1 MDVSTSAFWYR
12 CGHFDQER
20 SLGMAFSRP
29 EIVADR
35 LARQPRRGLRY
46 GLIGVA
52 SLSLFGVVTAFGTA
66 PETLTQ
72 PYTLSPV
79 VDAVALPDLDDGRGA
94 HDAYW
99 QDEKLRSGDT
109 LASVLGRMG
118 VDAPEAAELVSD
130 AGSDLRDL
138 RSGRRI
144 QAQTTDA
151 GELRA
156 LRYTL
161 PSGETVEVK
170 RTDDGFVAKRQ
181 DVVTETR
188 AVMRSGR
195 IRSSLFGA
203 TDAANIPDGVA
214 SQMAEV
220 FSGDIDFH
228 QDLRR
233 GDQFTV
239 VYEGKY
245 SNGEQVG
252 AGRLLAAEFI
262 NQGKTYQ
269 AVWYRDP
276 QGREGYYSAK
286 GDSLKKAFLKSPLEF
301 SRITS
306 GFTNARF
313 HPVLKTWRAHK
324 GVDYGAPT
332 GTRVRAVADSVVA
345 FAGRQGGYGN
355 LVILKH
361 NGQYSTAYG
370 HLSRFGSGMRTGAR
384 VAQGQII
391 GYVGSTGLASG
402 PHLHY
407 EFRVNGVQ
415 RNPLAMKLPSNVPLA
430 SQYKRQF
437 LAHAAP
443 LAERLNLLRGTNL
456 AALD

>member
-1 MDVSTSAFWYR
+1 
-12 CGHFDQER
+12 
-20 SLGMAFSRP
+20 MASSRR

-35 LARQPRRGLRY
+35 PSRQARRALRLGLV
-46 GLIGVA
+46 GLA

-72 PYTLSPV
+72 SYTLKPV
-79 VDAVALPDLDDGRGA
+79 ITEVELPALDPGRDSQ
-94 HDAYW
+94 DAYW
-99 QDEKLRSGDT
+99 QNEKLRTGDT
-109 LASVLGRMG
+109 LASVLTRMG
-118 VDAPEAAELVSD
+118 VETSEAVLLVSD
-130 AGSDLRDL
+130 VGSDLRQL
-138 RSGRRI
+138 RAGRRVH
-144 QAQTTDA
+144 AQTTDA
-151 GELRA
+151 GELLA

-170 RTDDGFVAKRQ
+170 RTGTGFRADPQ
-181 DVVTETR
+181 EAASETR
-188 AVMRSGR
+188 LVMRSGQ

-203 TDAANIPDGVA
+203 TDAANIPDSVA
-214 SQMAEV
+214 VQLADI

-233 GDQFTV
+233 GDQFSV
-239 VYEGKY
+239 VYETRF
-245 SNGEQVG
+245 SQGEAVG
-252 AGRLLAAEFI
+252 TGRLLAAEFI

-269 AVWYRDP
+269 AIWYRDP

-286 GDSLKKAFLKSPLEF
+286 GESLKRAFLKSPLEF

-306 GFTNARF
+306 GFTKARF

-332 GTRVRAVADSVVA
+332 GTRVRAVADAVVA
-345 FAGRQGGYGN
+345 FSGRQGGYGN

-370 HLSRFGSGMRTGAR
+370 HLSRFGNGIRKGTR

-415 RNPLAMKLPSNVPLA
+415 RNPLAMKLPSSIPLA
-430 SQYKRQF
+430 SQYKRDF